1 MVVRVAGTPELGE
14 AQTFLVD
21 LVAVG
26 EVEDSPLAAAAVIVA
41 AAAVHGLVNKQE
53 VVVVHTIVELVNQ
66 IKWILE
72 QVMGRLL
79 LL

>member
-1 MVVRVAGTPELGE
+1 VVGILELGE
-14 AQTFLVD
+14 DQKFMVD

-26 EVEDSPLAAAAVIVA
+26 EVEDSPLAVEVVTVA
-41 AAAVHGLVNKQE
+41 EAAVHGLVNRQV

>member
-1 MVVRVAGTPELGE
+1 M
-14 AQTFLVD
+14 VD